1 MRPTSLAQR
10 SLRSVWHPCTQMQLH
25 EESPPVAI
33 SRAQGVWLYGEDGT
47 RYLDGISSWWVNLF
61 GHGHPHIK
69 AALVDQLDK
78 LDHVMLAG
86 FTHAPVVELSERL
99 GALTGLGHAF
109 YGSDGASA
117 TEIALKM
124 SAHYWRNTGQPEKC
138 QFIGLAGG
146 YHGETVGALAVTDIP
161 LFRQSYAPLVRLGAT
176 VPSPD
181 ARAALPGETAAD
193 VARRA
198 AKALEDWLQVHHAQT
213 AALILEPMV
222 QCATGMAMYD
232 AEYLRQARALCDR
245 YSVHL
250 ICDEIATGFGRT
262 GTMFAHQQAGIKPD
276 FICLSKG
283 LTGGTLPLSAVLTT
297 DAVFAAFYDQDVARG
312 FLHSHSYTGNPL
324 ACRAALATL
333 ELFEQSDVLAHNAQT
348 AQALDLAFAPLT
360 QHPAIRHARRLGML
374 WAWDVHPQYTRTPFF
389 ARRYARHAM
398 AHGVLLRPIGNTLYA
413 MPPYAIDFETGQHL
427 AHGALAALN
436 DALNDDAATSGSAA
450 AEAFAPHAVA
460 NNLPLP

>member
-1 MRPTSLAQR
+1 MDNASMMAR
-10 SLRSVWHPCTQMQLH
+10 SLRHVWHPCTQMKLH
-25 EESPPVAI
+25 EAPAGVPQVPLIPI
-33 SRAQGVWLYGEDGT
+33 SRAEGVWLHDFEGR

-69 AALVDQLDK
+69 AALRDQLER

-86 FTHAPVVELSERL
+86 FTHQPVVELSERL
-99 GALTGLGHAF
+99 AALTGLGHAF

-124 SAHYWRNTGQPEKC
+124 SAHYWRNTGRPEKC
-138 QFIGLAGG
+138 RFIGLAGG
-146 YHGETVGALAVTDIP
+146 YHGETVGALAVTDIAI
-161 LFRQSYAPLVRLGAT
+161 FREAYAPLVRLAAT

-181 ARAALPGETAAD
+181 ARNAQPGENAAD

-198 AKALEDWLQVHHAQT
+198 AAGLQHWLAQHHAQT
-213 AALILEPMV
+213 AALIVEPMV
-222 QCATGMAMYD
+222 QCAAGMAMYD
-232 AEYLRQARALCDR
+232 AAYLREARALCDR
-245 YSVHL
+245 YEVHL
-250 ICDEIATGFGRT
+250 IADEIATGFGRT
-262 GTMFAHQQAGIKPD
+262 GTMFAHQQAGIRPD

-297 DAVFAAFYDQDVARG
+297 DTVYGAFYDDEMARG

-333 ELFEQSDVLAHNAQT
+333 ELFEQTDVLARNAEL
-348 AQALDLAFAPLT
+348 ALLLDQAFAPMT
-360 QHPAIRHARRLGML
+360 QHPSVRNARRLGMI
-374 WAWDVHPQYTRTPFF
+374 WAWDIDETAGGKPPLPHF

-413 MPPYAIDFETGQHL
+413 MPPYVMDAASADHL
-427 AHGALAALN
+427 ARGALAALQ
-436 DALNDDAATSGSAA
+436 ATLADESP
-450 AEAFAPHAVA
+450 PHG
-460 NNLPLP
+460 